1 MTKICS
7 KCNQS
12 NPSDASFC
20 LNCASPLESDHGG
33 PFVGQQNAGGFQQ
46 ASTGQPSAASGSGQK
61 ATIAL
66 ILAIVAFLCCGP
78 FAGIPAAIVGWME
91 LDAIKNGRS
100 PEGGRWMALVGLWG
114 GIAATLL
121 HGVGYVLWV
130 LLTAM
135 AGAADPYGGYPY

>member
-20 LNCASPLESDHGG
+20 LNCASPLGGEPGG
-33 PFVGQQNAGGFQQ
+33 PFIGQQGPAGFQQ
-46 ASTGQPSAASGSGQK
+46 PPNTEASSGSSGQK

-78 FAGIPAAIVGWME
+78 FAGIPAAILGWME

-121 HGVGYVLWV
+121 HGIGYIFWV
-130 LLTAM
+130 LMTAM